1 MLKRTGFKQKPRKP
15 LKRTPLRKVSPNKVK
30 YSNKRMIYGQ
40 RVWSLKVADTKF
52 SNWLRERVGRCEL
65 CGKTEGLTVS
75 HYIGRKE
82 KSTRYLVDN
91 CDIFCWSCHAKWEN
105 RKQYEY
111 REWKIKKIGEKRHQE
126 LKDLQ
131 KGSLGEKDAIY
142 NCMLLLANKNEI

>member
-1 MLKRTGFKQKPRKP
+1 MLKRTGFKQKPTKP

-52 SNWLRERVGRCEL
+52 SNWLREKVGRCEL

-91 CDIFCWSCHAKWEN
+91 CEIGRASC
-105 RKQYEY
+105 
-111 REWKIKKIGEKRHQE
+111 RERV
-126 LKDLQ
+126 
-131 KGSLGEKDAIY
+131 
-142 NCMLLLANKNEI
+142 